1 MVSVRKELKEG
12 VALNTVFTEKFKTNT
27 FSVNLVFPFV
37 PENNSYYALIVQ
49 MLKQG
54 CRKYPSVAALAGRLD
69 ELYASDLAFSLST
82 VGESQILTVS
92 ADFLRNRCLD
102 EPMDLFKEMVDCLKE
117 VLMYPLLDGNGQ
129 NFRKDIIES
138 ETRHLRDI
146 IRAKFNNKTVYAMD
160 RCRALMCKGEPSAVS
175 GNGTEEMLSKIDPTR
190 LYAMYKELFLKSRV
204 EMFFVG
210 DESYER
216 VAEVAE
222 PLLSLFTA
230 KPDRVIIPTNIDEPK
245 CVREFTECADTVQSK
260 LCMGFRLAR
269 EGFVDESVLS
279 KIFLAVFSASP
290 VSKLF
295 VHVREEKSLCYYC
308 NMQMEY
314 FKGIGFV
321 NAGIS
326 KDKKEETVAAV
337 LEQLACMKSGAI
349 TEDELLAAK
358 TFFIS
363 TLGYVE
369 DSPKAIEAFLLKGI
383 MLGKA
388 ASIEEDARLASAVT
402 VEDVT
407 RFAQTV
413 HLDTV
418 YLLEASKGGS
428 SDGDEA

>member
-1 MVSVRKELKEG
+1 MDSIRKELKKG
-12 VALNTVFTEKFKTNT
+12 IALNTVFTEKFKTNT
-27 FSVNLVFPFV
+27 LSLNFIFPFL

-82 VGESQILTVS
+82 LGENQILTVS

-102 EPMDLFKEMVDCLKE
+102 EPLDLFKEMVDCLYE
-117 VLMYPLLDGNGQ
+117 VISSPLLDESGQ
-129 NFRKDIIES
+129 NFREDIIES
-138 ETRHLRDI
+138 ETRHLRDM

-160 RCRALMCKGEPSAVS
+160 RCRALMCKGEPSAVN
-175 GNGTEEMLSKIDPTR
+175 GNGTEEMLSKIDPSR
-190 LYAMYKELFLKSRV
+190 LYAMYKELFVKSRV
-204 EMFFVG
+204 EIFFVG
-210 DESYER
+210 DENSER
-216 VAEVAE
+216 VEGLVQ
-222 PLLSLFTA
+222 PLLTLFNAT
-230 KPDRVIIPTNIDEPK
+230 PDRVVIPAVVLKPET
-245 CVREFTECADTVQSK
+245 VREFSESADTVQSK
-260 LCMGFRLAR
+260 LCMGFRLVR
-269 EGFVDESVLS
+269 SSFSDESVLS

-314 FKGIGFV
+314 FKGLGFV

-326 KDKKEETVAAV
+326 KDKKDETVSAV
-337 LEQLACMKSGAI
+337 LEQLECMKNGSI

-358 TFFIS
+358 TFYIS
-363 TLGYVE
+363 TLRYVE
-369 DSPKAIEAFLLKGI
+369 DSPKGIEAFLLKGI
-383 MLGKA
+383 ILGKA
-388 ASIEEDARLASAVT
+388 ASIEEDVRLASAVT

-407 RFAQTV
+407 RFARDV

-428 SDGDEA
+428 DDEA